1 MKFESKR
8 VSKKSSKFSSWTAF
22 YIAALVTLL
31 VGIALLVNDII
42 LFRKTVNQYV
52 AQGYSANVVLG
63 QLVPSQLLPGIFQFI
78 GLYGGIVCILIGI
91 GIINKKLS
99 KIFGESYNCDDNSQE
114 NIKEQ
119 EVIDVNEI
127 EDVEGEKDTEVEKQD
142 EDKEADKQDEN
153 KDIGETNKEQ

>member
-1 MKFESKR
+1 M
-8 VSKKSSKFSSWTAF
+8 
-22 YIAALVTLL
+22 TLL

-91 GIINKKLS
+91 GIINKNFQKFL
-99 KIFGESYNCDDNSQE
+99 
-114 NIKEQ
+114 
-119 EVIDVNEI
+119 VNHI
-127 EDVEGEKDTEVEKQD
+127 IVTIIHRRTLK
-142 EDKEADKQDEN
+142 N
-153 KDIGETNKEQ
+153 KKS

>member
-8 VSKKSSKFSSWTAF
+8 VSKKSGKFSSWTAF

-99 KIFGESYNCDDNSQE
+99 KIFGKLYNCDDNLQE
-114 NIKEQ
+114 DIKEQ
-119 EVIDVNEI
+119 EVIGVNEVENV
-127 EDVEGEKDTEVEKQD
+127 EDAESIEGEKDTEVE
-142 EDKEADKQDEN
+142 KQDEN

>member
-63 QLVPSQLLPGIFQFI
+63 QLVPSQLLPGIFQFV

-99 KIFGESYNCDDNSQE
+99 KIFGKLYNCDDNSQE
-114 NIKEQ
+114 DIKEQ
-119 EVIDVNEI
+119 EVIDVNE
-127 EDVEGEKDTEVEKQD
+127 VEGEKDTEVEKQD
-142 EDKEADKQDEN
+142 EDK
-153 KDIGETNKEQ
+153 DIGETNKEQ